1 MPSISSSPQEEV
13 GQSHLSRHTGLG
25 SEVRGEP
32 SAADARRFS
41 TLGRSAT
48 TPSVTSTSTTQSQ
61 PHMVSSSLRT
71 SQLPGFGAAGRDFA
85 AQSVPLYGLDPRM
98 PPSVSSRSATTH
110 DTAFMTPAAL
120 DWSVSGNP
128 SIGAA
133 SGAPP
138 PSYSF
143 DGPTATR
150 MQSSV
155 PMAFERDSSITS
167 PSSLGTPASATPSQL
182 ASAVP
187 FNSALATPPSLVDTS
202 DTHLQ
207 SSDLASASPAFAS
220 IRASVASPPSV
231 VGTDVGTSAS
241 DNSPNFGL
249 SRSTRLQ
256 LEASFAAKL
265 DDIVADIT
273 NLVDNLRKVGSIPTP
288 PVTKVQSDAIRYMAG
303 RLNIPTLIRLF
314 NLVLVNDLVTSLFLA
329 EATSMSDDELLASC
343 TLPFISEWAE
353 RALTSHVELLLGE
366 ADIPPVHH
374 TPFQQFVALIVA
386 QNLPLDSFLPTFLA
400 EQYPKLPQGDWITI
414 MDRASRTLRGIF
426 NNGSPRA
433 RGSVGASEIVQQV
446 LDGYALECYRARTQ
460 QRLSGGS
467 LGDDFRPEGGRD
479 GGCTAHGCT
488 TSVPRPSYNSSLPH
502 GMCPPTL
509 EPPPVLSTSAEF
521 DSRIAAAV
529 AAALR
534 VHGISPLPD
543 GSVSPG
549 RRSPHD
555 EPPPSPPR
563 GLDLQNMTQDAVIT
577 ECMATLLTRPPA
589 WYNCPPAPGRVNSS
603 TSTPVPW
610 KTILHQVCVQ
620 LLKGRE
626 FKTSSQ
632 TFTDP
637 VSMFR
642 SQVSQITRDP
652 RSYRLQRPR
661 FHEAIARL
669 FLTKS
674 VYDSATRK
682 EATSYVMHQLEVVL
696 PKESPRG
703 CFHYSLD
710 AVQQFLLHAMSH
722 VDDTDDD
729 VDASFLQLLHMLDTF
744 YLSQT
749 AEDPYNSFTS
759 MHWQHSV
766 PWVDF
771 VVDLKRVAEMH
782 RYFTRLN
789 ASGHQ
794 GSAPVNMS
802 NMQVFLRQVT
812 QTLQRCVNEDGNDS
826 VAAELYTLY
835 STLSLADPQ
844 QLIDDLEKRPKL
856 KGACRKPARLAAPST
871 RDWHRLYASLLSRV
885 RQEEGDH

>member
-1 MPSISSSPQEEV
+1 
-13 GQSHLSRHTGLG
+13 
-25 SEVRGEP
+25 
-32 SAADARRFS
+32 
-41 TLGRSAT
+41 
-48 TPSVTSTSTTQSQ
+48 
-61 PHMVSSSLRT
+61 
-71 SQLPGFGAAGRDFA
+71 
-85 AQSVPLYGLDPRM
+85 
-98 PPSVSSRSATTH
+98 
-110 DTAFMTPAAL
+110 
-120 DWSVSGNP
+120 
-128 SIGAA
+128 
-133 SGAPP
+133 
-138 PSYSF
+138 
-143 DGPTATR
+143 

-155 PMAFERDSSITS
+155 PTAFERDPSIFS

-187 FNSALATPPSLVDTS
+187 FNSALATPPSLVGTS

-207 SSDLASASPAFAS
+207 SSDLASASPAFAG
-220 IRASVASPPSV
+220 IRASVTSPPSV

-241 DNSPNFGL
+241 DSSPNFGL

-374 TPFQQFVALIVA
+374 TPFQQFVVLIVA

-400 EQYPKLPQGDWITI
+400 ERYPKLPQGDWITI

-521 DSRIAAAV
+521 DSLVAAAV

-534 VHGISPLPD
+534 AHGIAPPST
-543 GSVSPG
+543 GSVSPD

-563 GLDLQNMTQDAVIT
+563 GLDLQSMTQDAVVDA
-577 ECMATLLTRPPA
+577 CMATSLKRPPA
-589 WYNCPPAPGRVNSS
+589 WYNCSPAPGRVNSS

-661 FHEAIARL
+661 FHETIARL